1 MSRLHG
7 TAAYW
12 YCTVSSSFVCFF
24 VFRLPAGRD
33 PGLSARSVVGRQ
45 PAGVSGA
52 CFCISSVFPPA
63 VVLFP
68 HRPSSVSSPAVVL
81 FPTGRRLF
89 PHRPSSF
96 PHRPSSFS
104 HQPSS
109 VSSPAVVLSPPAVAE
124 EVMAESESESVGNG
138 IQRWPDFLCASC

>member
-33 PGLSARSVVGRQ
+33 PGLSARAVVGRQ
-45 PAGVSGA
+45 GVSGA

-68 HRPSSVSSPAVVL
+68 
-81 FPTGRRLF
+81 TGLRLF

-104 HQPSS
+104 HRPSS

-124 EVMAESESESVGNG
+124 EVMAESESGGNG
-138 IQRWPDFLCASC
+138 VQRWPGFLCASC